1 MAFLQQLVVGA
12 IILAAIAASE
22 PNPSCVRTC
31 GSLNIPYPFGT
42 SEGCYL
48 DPSFLITCN
57 NSTPLLSPGNI
68 IKVINISWDGELR
81 VSNSIDRYCPGNSS
95 SDMASEPTVLN
106 FPVSHTKNKLTA
118 VGCDTFGFINATEAQ
133 KKYSV
138 GCLSLCDSIDSVVNG
153 SCEGIGCCQTSIPKG
168 MTSFAFTAGS
178 LSNPSTVDNF
188 NPCSFAFVVE
198 EKAYNFSSL
207 DLVNLQNRQTVP
219 MVLDWAVGNET
230 CRDAKKNSTTYACKA
245 ANSECYDSTNSP
257 GYLCKCHSG
266 YEGNP
271 YLFDGCNGNDI
282 YIPILFLP
290 FFFPFGWAI
299 YIYMTSWL
307 FQILMSAKK
316 IQTPAAMKENAPTLR
331 GVSNVIVPRGSPKK
345 TIAVVKSALLKKALL
360 QWVSI

>member
-219 MVLDWAVGNET
+219 MVLGQLGMRHAEMLRKIRQPMHV
-230 CRDAKKNSTTYACKA
+230 RQRI
-245 ANSECYDSTNSP
+245 ANVT
-257 GYLCKCHSG
+257 
-266 YEGNP
+266 
-271 YLFDGCNGNDI
+271 
-282 YIPILFLP
+282 IPPTVLVIFANATPVMKGTHTSLMV
-290 FFFPFGWAI
+290 ATVMI
-299 YIYMTSWL
+299 YIYPFCFFLSFSHL
-307 FQILMSAKK
+307 AELYIY
-316 IQTPAAMKENAPTLR
+316 I
-331 GVSNVIVPRGSPKK
+331 
-345 TIAVVKSALLKKALL
+345 
-360 QWVSI
+360 